1 MRLNLANG
9 RRPEARFRQ
18 RRWVMNVQALMKSN
32 VKSAGTDASLAEVV
46 AIMEANDCG
55 AVPVVD
61 QENKVV
67 GMITDR
73 DICLA
78 LGPRRLPAAGI
89 AVTDVM
95 SRKVYA
101 CGPGED
107 ILEALET
114 MGSKKVRRLPVIDGE
129 GQLVG
134 ILSMDD
140 IVLHAESGKAE
151 KVEEKAEL
159 GYGRTVDTL
168 KGIYERPGAEKELI
182 AHP

>member
-1 MRLNLANG
+1 
-9 RRPEARFRQ
+9 
-18 RRWVMNVQALMKSN
+18 MNVRALMKSN
-32 VKSAGTDASLAEVV
+32 VKSAGADASVAEVV

-61 QENKVV
+61 RENRVV

-114 MGSKKVRRLPVIDGE
+114 MKNKKVRRLPVIDGE
-129 GQLVG
+129 GRLVG

-151 KVEEKAEL
+151 EVEEKAEL